1 MAQVKE
7 DLPVKVRMNYYDRKK
22 EKEVELIGTVEKVL
36 ELDQT
41 LLVSGQKLDFGQLYC
56 VEILE

>member
-1 MAQVKE
+1 
-7 DLPVKVRMNYYDRKK
+7 MNYYDRKK